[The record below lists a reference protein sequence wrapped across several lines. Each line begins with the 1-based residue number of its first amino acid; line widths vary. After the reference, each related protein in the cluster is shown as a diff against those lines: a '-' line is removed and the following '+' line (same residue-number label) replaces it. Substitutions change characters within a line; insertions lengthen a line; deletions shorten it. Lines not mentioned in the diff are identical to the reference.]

1 MQQESDRNEQGYSSS
16 PPSSNKQD
24 SSDDTK
30 KNHRREKNR
39 IAAQK
44 SRQRQTEKADSLHIE
59 SENLERLN
67 SALRGEISGLREE
80 LKYLTCVLST
90 HQPVCVLGPTKPQ
103 AILPHVGSTRYQH

>member
-1 MQQESDRNEQGYSSS
+1 MQQESDRNEQGYASSS
-16 PPSSNKQD
+16 SSSTKQD

-30 KNHRREKNR
+30 KIQRREKNR

-44 SRQRQTEKADSLHIE
+44 SRHRQTQKADLLHIE

-67 SALRGEISGLREE
+67 SVLRGEICGLREE
-80 LKYLTCVLST
+80 LKYLSCVLST